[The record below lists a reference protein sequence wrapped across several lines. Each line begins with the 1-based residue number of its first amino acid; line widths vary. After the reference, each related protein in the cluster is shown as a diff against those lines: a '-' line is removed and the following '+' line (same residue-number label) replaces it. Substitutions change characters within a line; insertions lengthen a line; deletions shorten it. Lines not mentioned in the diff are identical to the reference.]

1 MLPYHPLALAALLN
15 IQSKSPTSSIPTSAA
30 AMLEQHQSSQAMQ
43 PQITNIFNVKWKI
56 IWFIVIGFNAGKE
69 NLPPKILKPFARF
82 HHFRFSSNFVAKDS
96 CISHILHHC
105 WELPR
110 RSLPTYLSYVNP
122 CQPRWTLFYKCLD
135 FNLWM
140 FSCLVRQLHM
150 RRYSLLLPL
159 NNKLWWL
166 IFCSVVAILFSRC
179 HLLSNSFIKRV
190 QLRVWC
196 HQWQQIHHILRNNQ
210 LPAKTTRRL

>member
-56 IWFIVIGFNAGKE
+56 IWFIVIGLNAGKE

-82 HHFRFSSNFVAKDS
+82 YHFRFSGNFVA
-96 CISHILHHC
+96 LLRNYP
-105 WELPR
+105 EGPYQ
-110 RSLPTYLSYVNP
+110 PTYRIVP

>member
-69 NLPPKILKPFARF
+69 HLPPKILKPFARF
-82 HHFRFSSNFVAKDS
+82 HHFRFSGNFVA
-96 CISHILHHC
+96 LLRNYP
-105 WELPR
+105 EGPYQ
-110 RSLPTYLSYVNP
+110 PTYRIVP